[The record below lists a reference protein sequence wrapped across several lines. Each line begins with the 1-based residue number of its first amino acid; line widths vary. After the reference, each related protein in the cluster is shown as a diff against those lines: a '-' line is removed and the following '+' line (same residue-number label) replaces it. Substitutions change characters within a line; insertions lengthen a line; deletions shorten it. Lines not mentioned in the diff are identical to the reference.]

1 MLTLADIDSTQM
13 AMDILILCRGIHAA
27 SRPAPTLIFI
37 GHCTHFICLGLYV
50 GLSQRK
56 CKIEVQNVR
65 KKFAV
70 GCENLLALSISFP
83 VAQRE
88 NRKEFFTHKRDIC
101 CTLPQHSNTH
111 STTTK
116 MTCTG
121 VLPMWVGSP
130 DTAT

>member
-1 MLTLADIDSTQM
+1 MQRYSYCIKTGTNTDFHWALYTFYLSRS
-13 AMDILILCRGIHAA
+13 LCRSPSVYMH
-27 SRPAPTLIFI
+27 
-37 GHCTHFICLGLYV
+37 
-50 GLSQRK
+50 SQ
-56 CKIEVQNVR
+56 IEVQSVE

-70 GCENLLALSISFP
+70 GCDNLLALSISFP
-83 VAQRE
+83 VAQQE

-121 VLPMWVGSP
+121 VLPMWVGLP
-130 DTAT
+130 DTATLHTAPWQTAQRVLL